1 MKKRK
6 NFIKE
11 KHLLSKLSE
20 TWITE
25 QNTPF
30 FFFLLFINLWTLT
43 GKITYVKKSVIFQ
56 MIE

>member
-30 FFFLLFINLWTLT
+30 FFLFTFYQSMDTNR
-43 GKITYVKKSVIFQ
+43 KNNVR
-56 MIE
+56 